1 MIKKAKK
8 EENTEV
14 GRSDVKTTFPIF
26 YVAHSPTSIM
36 RINQGGL
43 ALSHVGPGSPP
54 STPSPPHVS
63 SLCVGRTIFAIPRLA
78 PFGGRRDTRFI
89 LAFMGDKH
97 PAVMVASAPRT
108 LRLLAL
114 CWGSGCVYCVLVPCA
129 QLLARSGL
137 VLVPCGLCWALL
149 DVFSHPREV

>member
-1 MIKKAKK
+1 
-8 EENTEV
+8 
-14 GRSDVKTTFPIF
+14 
-26 YVAHSPTSIM
+26 M

-63 SLCVGRTIFAIPRLA
+63 SLCVRRTIFAIPRLA

-89 LAFMGDKH
+89 LAFLGDTH
-97 PAVMVASAPRT
+97 PAIMVASARRT

-114 CWGSGCVYCVLVPCA
+114 CRDSRRVYCVLVPCA
-129 QLLARSGL
+129 QLLVRSRL
-137 VLVPCGLCWALL
+137 VLVPCRLCWALL
-149 DVFSHPREV
+149 DVFSHPPEVW